1 MFARPMICFRPLS
14 ASLLAGL
21 TASTLVSSGCVG
33 LGSVSSASTNSPSAG
48 FALIDLE
55 RPEMRQFPV
64 ASMTDMERDVRL
76 ETSDGEREK
85 LTPALFWTGI
95 GVGTVAAVGGVA
107 FGVAGYVTKRQIIDG
122 YEAGIAL
129 DDRDAL
135 VSRGKA
141 FNGVSIAMTTVAVF
155 AYALAVVTYGVDW
168 NRCGPLVAKNKKR
181 RCADVAN

>member
-1 MFARPMICFRPLS
+1 MTRSRSTYAP
-14 ASLLAGL
+14 LLAGL

-33 LGSVSSASTNSPSAG
+33 LGSGSVDSVNTPSAG
-48 FALIDLE
+48 FGLIDLDS
-55 RPEMRQFPV
+55 PEMRQFPV

-76 ETSDGEREK
+76 ETSDREGEK

-122 YEAGIAL
+122 YESGITL

-135 VSRGKA
+135 TSRGKA
-141 FNGVSIAMTTVAVF
+141 FNGVSIAMATVAVF
-155 AYALAVVTYGVDW
+155 AYTLAIVTYGVDW

-181 RCADVAN
+181 RCADVLK